1 MMARALATLRGWVDA
16 PQPIERLAFLRI
28 VVSLATLGFLSSR
41 LAHAADWLGTRA
53 FHVPCLGP
61 DDWRQAACLPA
72 LPDALAW
79 GIAFAT
85 VIAGVALAIGCFTR
99 VAAVAFASLVTFL
112 VLADR
117 LEAFTVT
124 KIAPALSLALAV
136 SDCGARYSVDAW
148 RARRRSGAGALPTHA
163 RGGVVRFFQLF
174 LIVIYS
180 GAGLA
185 KLRGGWLSQ
194 DVLWSHVHDDYQSW
208 VAWTFVRILPGTG
221 WQALQYLT
229 LAFEVGAPLWFA
241 FGRTRLPALFIGL
254 GMHAMIGLMFGPVV
268 WFALLMGGLL
278 IGSYAPAPWLLRLFR
293 ARAAPESRRGVV
305 AVTR

>member
-1 MMARALATLRGWVDA
+1 VRTRALAPLGRWLDA

-28 VVSLATLGFLSSR
+28 VVPVATLGFLSSR
-41 LAHAADWLGTRA
+41 LIHAGDWLGTGA

-72 LPDALAW
+72 LPNAVAW
-79 GIAFAT
+79 AIAIAT
-85 VIAGVALAIGCFTR
+85 VIAGVAVAIGFYTR
-99 VAAVAFASLVTFL
+99 AAALAFAALVAYL

-136 SDCGARYSVDAW
+136 SPCGVRYGVDAW
-148 RARRRSGAGALPTHA
+148 RARRRAGAGVLPTHA
-163 RGGVVRFFQLF
+163 GGGAIRFFQLF
-174 LIVIYS
+174 LLVIYS

-208 VAWTFVRILPGTG
+208 VAWTLVRTLPGAG

-229 LAFEVGAPLWFA
+229 LAFEVAAPLWFA
-241 FGRTRLPALFIGL
+241 FRWTRLPALFVGL

-268 WFALLMGGLL
+268 WFALLMAGLL
-278 IGSYAPAPWLLRLFR
+278 IGSYAPASWLLRLFR
-293 ARAAPESRRGVV
+293 AGGRAASSQ
-305 AVTR
+305 